1 MAETYTIDGK
11 TLTMPVAVRRARNW
25 VGNYIVSAP
34 AAQRLIAST
43 GLEVAEPRPE
53 KALLTVGVVE
63 YDDTDLGAYHEFMV
77 AVIVRRHDAR
87 PATPR
92 QRGAEVRK
100 GRVGVY
106 IHHLPVDDRF
116 SMDAGRGIWG
126 YPKTLAEFE
135 RRTDGR
141 ATVWMLRQDGADAVS
156 MRFRPGWFPMPR
168 QPAPPTYTLMD
179 GVLRLTPWNS
189 SPRGMRGRPRGVD
202 ITLGSGPIADDL
214 RSVGLPKKA
223 LLSLHVP
230 EMRATFGAATDLGS
244 PASGSDEEE
253 TPASAPKQSSS

>member
-1 MAETYTIDGK
+1 MTDAYTIDGR

-25 VGNYIVSAP
+25 VANYVV
-34 AAQRLIAST
+34 AAGGAQHLIART
-43 GLEVAEPRPE
+43 GLEVAEVRPG
-53 KALLTVGVVE
+53 KALVSVGVVE
-63 YDDTDLGAYHEFMV
+63 YDDTDLGSYHEFMV
-77 AVIVRRHDAR
+77 AVIVRRHDAG

-92 QRGAEVRK
+92 QRSTEVRK

-135 RRTDGR
+135 KRTVGRRTEWS
-141 ATVWMLRQDGADAVS
+141 VRQDGADVVS
-156 MRFRPGWFPMPR
+156 MSFRPGWFPLPR
-168 QPAPPTYTLMD
+168 QSAPPTYTLFD
-179 GVLRLTPWNS
+179 VVLRMTPWKS
-189 SPRGMRGRPRGVD
+189 SPRGTRGRVRGVD

-214 RSVGLPKKA
+214 RALGLPKKA

-230 EMRATFGAATDLGS
+230 EMRATFGAPTVIEIPQPLS
-244 PASGSDEEE
+244 S
-253 TPASAPKQSSS
+253 TPG